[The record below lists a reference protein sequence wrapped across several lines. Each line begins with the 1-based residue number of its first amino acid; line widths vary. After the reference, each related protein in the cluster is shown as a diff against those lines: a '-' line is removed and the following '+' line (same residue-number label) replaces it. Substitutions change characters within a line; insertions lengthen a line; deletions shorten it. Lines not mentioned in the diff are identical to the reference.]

1 MCYKHRVQRRPNRE
15 YYDEFAA
22 AYEARR
28 HHGYHALIDRLEIAA
43 TLPYARNA
51 RVLEAGCGTGMILR
65 AIAPVARVAVGLDL
79 SPGMLAHARARGLDV
94 VHGSITDLPFGDGDF
109 DLAYSFKVLAHVEQI
124 ERALTEMTRVVR
136 PGGHVIAEFYN
147 PWSLRGLIKRVKR
160 PTAISAGAHDH
171 EVYTRYD
178 SFRDIRRHLPPALHV
193 VDVRGV
199 RVLTPLSAV
208 HDVPMVGRAFAAL
221 ETRAATAP
229 LLRRLGGFM
238 VVIAQ
243 KR

>member
-1 MCYKHRVQRRPNRE
+1 VQRRPNRD

-22 AYEARR
+22 GYEAHR

-43 TLPYARNA
+43 ALPYARNA

-65 AIAPVARVAVGLDL
+65 AVAPVARTAVGLDL
-79 SPGMLAHARARGLDV
+79 SQGMLAQARARGLQV
-94 VHGSITDLPFGDGDF
+94 VHGSVTDLPFGDDAF

-124 ERALTEMTRVVR
+124 ERALGEMARVVR

-147 PWSLRGLIKRVKR
+147 PFSLRGLIKRLKR
-160 PTAISAGAHDH
+160 PTAISNVGGHDH
-171 EVYTRYD
+171 QVYTRYD
-178 SFRDIRRHLPPALHV
+178 SFADAKRHLPPSLHV
-193 VDVRGV
+193 VGVRGV
-199 RVLTPLSAV
+199 RVLTPHSKA
-208 HDVPMVGRAFAAL
+208 HDLPLVGRALGAL
-221 ETRAATAP
+221 EARAATAP

-238 VVIAQ
+238 VLVAQ